1 MDGLPIGRAAVGRSG
16 KALFMNCWTSNIVHP
31 HGSRNARNPIREMEM
46 ERKLTTIA
54 AMDVVGYS
62 RLMEA
67 DEEGTLERL
76 QTLRSEIIVPA
87 ITGNSGRVFK
97 EMGDGTLAEFSSVVG
112 AVQSMLAIQDK
123 LATMNDVG
131 GANNR
136 IDLRIGIHL
145 GDVIIEGD
153 DIYGDGVNIAARLES
168 IAPPG
173 GIVLSK
179 QVQDHIGS
187 KIAVNLVPMGAQ
199 TVKNISRP
207 IEVYRIESQGEAISP
222 GIIRFGRF
230 ELDSARFELRE
241 SGEPVSV
248 EPQVFDL
255 LLFLASN
262 CDRTVTRDEI
272 FSKIWGDRI
281 VSDAALSSQIKAA
294 RRAVGDSGNAQH
306 TVRTVHGRGFRFVAA
321 VELAEASG
329 PADEGGEEILELP
342 PQVRSRPTIAVLP
355 FENLNRDSDEDYFVD
370 GITEDIITALS
381 KYRWFAVIAR
391 NPAFAFRNSTEGI
404 QTIGRQLGAD
414 YIVTGSVRKAGSR
427 VRIAVQLADADARHS
442 IWSER
447 FDREVVDIFDLQDE
461 ITEIVVSRLEAEL
474 GLSEQKKAKRQ
485 AKKDLGAWELYQLGT
500 AEFYKFT
507 RQSNVKSQELLRRAI
522 ELDPELAAAHSRLA
536 YAIILSMV
544 YFDVLPDDNILD
556 EALAAAR
563 RAIELDD
570 QDANGYFTIGR
581 VYLARREYDKAIDA
595 LEHALELNPCLALIY
610 CGLGDSLAYEG
621 RLDEA
626 IEQFEIAIR
635 LSPHDPFRWA
645 FYSYRSLAH
654 LFRHEY
660 DEAAAW
666 ARKAVQI
673 PNAQYWAKAHLVAAL
688 GYLDDEVK
696 QKRAVNDLKQVKP
709 DFSTDFAE
717 EHLFYLKRP
726 EQKKIY
732 LEGLRKAGIE

>member
-1 MDGLPIGRAAVGRSG
+1 
-16 KALFMNCWTSNIVHP
+16 
-31 HGSRNARNPIREMEM
+31 M

-76 QTLRSEIIVPA
+76 QIARSEIIVPA
-87 ITGNSGRVFK
+87 ITAHSGRVFK
-97 EMGDGTLAEFSSVVG
+97 EIGDGTLAEFSSVVG
-112 AVQSMLAIQDK
+112 AVQSMLTILEK
-123 LATMNDVG
+123 LAVMNDAG
-131 GANNR
+131 GDGNR

-207 IEVYRIESQGEAISP
+207 IEVYRIEPRREAMDP
-222 GIIRFGRF
+222 GIIRFGPF
-230 ELDSARFELRE
+230 ELDPGRFELRE
-241 SGEPVSV
+241 NGEPVSI

-255 LLFLASN
+255 LHFLASN
-262 CDRTVTRDEI
+262 HERTVTRDEI
-272 FSKIWGDRI
+272 FSRIWGDRI
-281 VSDAALSSQIKAA
+281 VSDTALSSRIKAA
-294 RRAVGDSGNAQH
+294 RRAVGDDGNAQH
-306 TVRTVHGRGFRFVAA
+306 TIRTVHGRGFRFVAR
-321 VELAEASG
+321 VDNGEAG
-329 PADEGGEEILELP
+329 GADPAPGEDRLELP
-342 PQVRSRPTIAVLP
+342 PQVRSQPTIAVLP
-355 FENLNRDSDEDYFVD
+355 FENLNGDSREDYFVD
-370 GITEDIITALS
+370 GISEDIITALS

-391 NPAFAFRNSTEGI
+391 NPAFAFRNSSKSI
-404 QTIGRQLGAD
+404 QAIGQQLGAD

-427 VRIAVQLADADARHS
+427 VRVAVQLADADARHS

-474 GLSEQKKAKRQ
+474 GLSEQKKAERQ
-485 AKKDLGAWELYQLGT
+485 AKKNLGAWDLYQLGT

-507 RQSNVKSQELLRRAI
+507 RQSNIRCQELLKRSI
-522 ELDPELAAAHSRLA
+522 ELDPEFSAAYSRLA
-536 YAIILSMV
+536 YAIVLSMV
-544 YFDVLPDDNILD
+544 YFDAAPDSQILD

-595 LEHALELNPCLALIY
+595 LEHALELNPCLAQTY

-654 LFRHEY
+654 LFRGEY
-660 DEAAAW
+660 EEAASW

-696 QKRAVNDLKQVKP
+696 QERAVNELKQVKP
-709 DFSTDFAE
+709 DFSTGFAE

-726 EQKKIY
+726 EQKEIY
-732 LEGLRKAGIE
+732 IEGLKKAGIA